1 MSEHPDTSKPP
12 ELPPNRCRNC
22 ATPLEGEY
30 CSHCGQREGRGD
42 LHFSEAIGELAD
54 DVVAWDSRLWRTLLP
69 LVFKPGYLT
78 AEFIAGR
85 KARYVAPF
93 RLYLIISFILFLVI
107 SGTGHN
113 ISLDRED
120 SSGDVV
126 LAPVV
131 ISDPNAMTA
140 ADVSSDIGVEIE
152 LADGNSPQW
161 LQDLEQRLEGNAD
174 TIKQE
179 PGDFLDEII
188 ERLPQ
193 TMFFMLP
200 LFALLLRLCYLFS
213 PFHYLQHLVFALHYH
228 SFFYLLYLIA
238 TIIELLGVHA
248 GGIIFLLFLIYL
260 PLALRRA
267 YSSGTG
273 GAIGKSLFIYFSYAI
288 MLFMGFAAV
297 SILTLLLM

>member
-107 SGTGHN
+107 SGTDHN

-131 ISDPNAMTA
+131 ISDPNAVTA

-188 ERLPQ
+188 ARLPQ

>member
-1 MSEHPDTSKPP
+1 M
-12 ELPPNRCRNC
+12 
-22 ATPLEGEY
+22 
-30 CSHCGQREGRGD
+30 
-42 LHFSEAIGELAD
+42 HFSEAIGELAD

-107 SGTGHN
+107 SGTDHN
-113 ISLDRED
+113 ISLGRED
-120 SSGDVV
+120 SSGEVV
-126 LAPVV
+126 VAPVV
-131 ISDPNAMTA
+131 IGDPNAVTA
-140 ADVSSDIGVEIE
+140 AEVSSGTDREID
-152 LADGNSPQW
+152 LADENSPRW
-161 LQDLEQRLEGNAD
+161 LQDLDQRLEDNAS
-174 TIKQE
+174 TIQQE
-179 PGDFLDEII
+179 PGEFLDKIL

-238 TIIELLGVHA
+238 TIIELLGWHA
-248 GGIIFLLFLIYL
+248 GDIIFLLFLVYL

-267 YSSGTG
+267 YSSSTG
-273 GAIGKSLFIYFSYAI
+273 GAIGKSLFIYPSYAI
-288 MLFMGFAAV
+288 MLLMGFAAV
-297 SILTLLLM
+297 LLLTFLLM

>member
-1 MSEHPDTSKPP
+1 MSEHREATESPEPPTKP
-12 ELPPNRCRNC
+12 CRNC
-22 ATPLEGEY
+22 GAPLEGEY

-54 DVVAWDSRLWRTLLP
+54 DVVAWDSRLWRTLWP

-93 RLYLIISFILFLVI
+93 RLYLIISFVLFLVI
-107 SGTGHN
+107 SASDHT
-113 ISLDRED
+113 ISVGRED
-120 SSGDVV
+120 SSGEV
-126 LAPVV
+126 LVAP
-131 ISDPNAMTA
+131 IEIGDPNAVTT
-140 ADVSSDIGVEIE
+140 ADVSSGTDREID
-152 LADGNSPQW
+152 LADENSPQW
-161 LQDLEQRLEGNAD
+161 LQDLDQRLEDNAS
-174 TIKQE
+174 TIQQE
-179 PGDFLDEII
+179 PGDFLDKIL

-238 TIIELLGVHA
+238 TIIELLGWHA
-248 GGIIFLLFLIYL
+248 GDIIFLLFLIYL

-273 GAIGKSLFIYFSYAI
+273 GAIGKSLFIYPSYAI
-288 MLFMGFAAV
+288 MLLMGFAAV
-297 SILTLLLM
+297 LLLTLLLM

>member
-1 MSEHPDTSKPP
+1 MNDHPDTSKPP
-12 ELPPNRCRNC
+12 EPPSNLCRNC
-22 ATPLEGEY
+22 AAPLEGEY
-30 CSHCGQREGRGD
+30 CSRCGQREGRAD
-42 LHFSEAIGELAD
+42 VHFSEAIGELAD
-54 DVVAWDSRLWRTLLP
+54 DVVAWDSRLWRTLSP

-113 ISLDRED
+113 ISMVRED
-120 SSGDVV
+120 SSGEVV
-126 LAPVV
+126 VAPVV
-131 ISDPNAMTA
+131 IDDPNAVTA
-140 ADVSSDIGVEIE
+140 ADMSSDTGIDIE
-152 LADGNSPQW
+152 LADENSPQW
-161 LQDLEQRLEGNAD
+161 LQDLEPRLESNLD

-179 PGDFLDEII
+179 PGDFLDKII

-228 SFFYLLYLIA
+228 SFFYLLYLIT
-238 TIIELLGVHA
+238 TIIELLGLPA
-248 GGIIFLLFLIYL
+248 GDIIFLLFLVYL

-288 MLFMGFAAV
+288 MLIMGFAAV
-297 SILTLLLM
+297 SMLTLLLM

>member
-1 MSEHPDTSKPP
+1 MSEQREMTRPP
-12 ELPPNRCRNC
+12 EHSPNLCRNC
-22 ATPLEGEY
+22 SAPLEGEY
-30 CSHCGQREGRGD
+30 CSRCGQREGRAD
-42 LHFSEAIGELAD
+42 VHFSEAIGELAD
-54 DVVAWDSRLWRTLLP
+54 DVVAWDSRLWRTLFP

-107 SGTGHN
+107 SGTDHN
-113 ISLDRED
+113 ISMVRED

-126 LAPVV
+126 LAPIV
-131 ISDPNAMTA
+131 IGDPNSVTP
-140 ADVSSDIGVEIE
+140 ADVSTDIGIEID
-152 LADGNSPQW
+152 LADENSPQW
-161 LQDLEQRLEGNAD
+161 MQDLDQRLEDNAD
-174 TIKQE
+174 ITKQE
-179 PGDFLDEII
+179 PGEFLDKII
-188 ERLPQ
+188 ERLSQ

-200 LFALLLRLCYLFS
+200 LFALLLRFCYLFS

-238 TIIELLGVHA
+238 TIIELLGWLA
-248 GGIIFLLFLIYL
+248 GDIIFLLFLVYL

-288 MLFMGFAAV
+288 MLFMGFAFV
-297 SILTLLLM
+297 SMLTLLLM